1 MNNLDE
7 QKDIIETQLELEQ
20 VPKKKER
27 KKMNR
32 TLKYFLNI
40 VIILLIT
47 TLYAWLTLKD
57 SHEEVLAALTSPNA
71 DYRFIALII
80 GFILLYFAV
89 DGLILFIFA
98 RLYTTT
104 YKLHRGIAN
113 AFIGQFYS
121 NITPGASGGQ
131 FAQAVTFKKQGVDV
145 STGASILVMHYI
157 LYQIVLMIFGFVSI
171 VFNFNTFMRGA
182 PIVILDVEIPVWI
195 LTGLG
200 YLLNAIVIV
209 GLFLLA
215 YSKKIHSWTI
225 NTGVNIGAKL
235 KLIRNP
241 EEKRKKLMLSTENF
255 RIELRRLQ
263 SNIPAS
269 LLIMFLFVVRFF
281 LLYSIPYFVIVM
293 LDPSFTTQPIYLQ
306 TVVSNSFL
314 QMVTGLFPLP
324 GAAGFTEYFF
334 ERLFLPIL
342 GGSDNIAFV
351 KAVQIVWRL
360 STFYVGLISGGL
372 VAAFY
377 RSSMERTLEEE
388 QQQTFADLQTA
399 TLAIRTVTSDTAYT
413 TSSLSVT
420 EIKRKLEA
428 SKSRRR
434 IKKTAKME
442 RKKQKEDEK

>member
-1 MNNLDE
+1 M
-7 QKDIIETQLELEQ
+7 
-20 VPKKKER
+20 
-27 KKMNR
+27 
-32 TLKYFLNI
+32 LKFLCGF
-40 VIILLIT
+40 LL
-47 TLYAWLTLKD
+47 
-57 SHEEVLAALTSPNA
+57 
-71 DYRFIALII
+71 
-80 GFILLYFAV
+80 
-89 DGLILFIFA
+89 
-98 RLYTTT
+98 
-104 YKLHRGIAN
+104 
-113 AFIGQFYS
+113 
-121 NITPGASGGQ
+121 
-131 FAQAVTFKKQGVDV
+131 
-145 STGASILVMHYI
+145 
-157 LYQIVLMIFGFVSI
+157 
-171 VFNFNTFMRGA
+171 
-182 PIVILDVEIPVWI
+182 
-195 LTGLG
+195 GLG

-225 NTGVNIGAKL
+225 NTGVNIVAKL

-360 STFYVGLISGGL
+360 STFYVGLVCRWTRCGL
-372 VAAFY
+372 LSQLNGKNARRRTTTNIC
-377 RSSMERTLEEE
+377 RSSNRDTCNSYCYIRYCIYNK
-388 QQQTFADLQTA
+388 FAF
-399 TLAIRTVTSDTAYT
+399 SD
-413 TSSLSVT
+413 
-420 EIKRKLEA
+420 RN
-428 SKSRRR
+428 
-434 IKKTAKME
+434 
-442 RKKQKEDEK
+442 

>member
-1 MNNLDE
+1 
-7 QKDIIETQLELEQ
+7 
-20 VPKKKER
+20 
-27 KKMNR
+27 
-32 TLKYFLNI
+32 
-40 VIILLIT
+40 
-47 TLYAWLTLKD
+47 
-57 SHEEVLAALTSPNA
+57 
-71 DYRFIALII
+71 
-80 GFILLYFAV
+80 
-89 DGLILFIFA
+89 
-98 RLYTTT
+98 
-104 YKLHRGIAN
+104 
-113 AFIGQFYS
+113 
-121 NITPGASGGQ
+121 
-131 FAQAVTFKKQGVDV
+131 
-145 STGASILVMHYI
+145 
-157 LYQIVLMIFGFVSI
+157 
-171 VFNFNTFMRGA
+171 
-182 PIVILDVEIPVWI
+182 
-195 LTGLG
+195 
-200 YLLNAIVIV
+200 
-209 GLFLLA
+209 
-215 YSKKIHSWTI
+215 
-225 NTGVNIGAKL
+225 
-235 KLIRNP
+235 
-241 EEKRKKLMLSTENF
+241 MLSTENF

>member
-7 QKDIIETQLELEQ
+7 QKDIIETQVELEQ

-334 ERLFLPIL
+334 ERLF
-342 GGSDNIAFV
+342 
-351 KAVQIVWRL
+351 
-360 STFYVGLISGGL
+360 STNFRWV
-372 VAAFY
+372 
-377 RSSMERTLEEE
+377 
-388 QQQTFADLQTA
+388 
-399 TLAIRTVTSDTAYT
+399 
-413 TSSLSVT
+413 
-420 EIKRKLEA
+420 
-428 SKSRRR
+428 
-434 IKKTAKME
+434 
-442 RKKQKEDEK
+442 